1 MADRSRADVRLRGH
15 GTDLVR
21 AVMRRAYELEF
32 LDEGLERAA
41 EKVGVNRGTNLRNE
55 TAYGIHALGVGRHRA
70 SFCVVAEECRGGDS
84 CPPLDGA
91 GLVHL
96 VSGLYFKP
104 PVATVRATA

>member
-1 MADRSRADVRLRGH
+1 
-15 GTDLVR
+15 
-21 AVMRRAYELEF
+21 MRRAYELEF